1 MTLAALEVAVLILIL
16 ASFIKILYLIFNK
29 KAWWG
34 FVDKFYRKSVL
45 STIILLVL
53 AAVVF
58 GYLLLEIT
66 IVQVMAALALASL
79 IFAIA
84 FLQYPKEMGEFAQK
98 VYRKRFSVVQVIFVI
113 VWIFICLSA
122 LVIIFS

>member
-1 MTLAALEVAVLILIL
+1 MALAALEVVVLILIL

-29 KAWWG
+29 KAWWS
-34 FVDKFYRKSVL
+34 FVDKFYKRSVL

-98 VYRKRFSVVQVIFVI
+98 VYRKKFSVVQVIFVI